1 MQFSESHISYVMKRT
16 LYSKKFIFLIWTKN
30 WAQWVY
36 LLCAEYYQ
44 NYIFTKL
51 KFTFLVNIFLNNY
64 ISLRKKE
71 NWQQIQKSALR
82 TQAASGSRAKGC
94 RARDRR
100 PSANFLARNSRWES
114 SPPTQCLFAGWER
127 MTLFWL
133 LSTAGL
139 PRVLLGKD
147 QKESGRAKRWKTTA
161 GNKKKRGGWLSKMS
175 ERRRKRKRGRKRRFW
190 WWWWCW
196 GYNRWFLKK

>member
-1 MQFSESHISYVMKRT
+1 MVFRKPYFLCYETNIVLEEIYISYLDKKLGTMRIFIMCWILSKLYFYKIEIYLFCQHFPQQLHFSE
-16 LYSKKFIFLIWTKN
+16 
-30 WAQWVY
+30 
-36 LLCAEYYQ
+36 
-44 NYIFTKL
+44 
-51 KFTFLVNIFLNNY
+51 
-64 ISLRKKE
+64 KE
-71 NWQQIQKSALR
+71 KTWQQIQKSALR

-196 GYNRWFLKK
+196 GYNRWF